1 MQLGSL
7 AGCCGGEVVVSA
19 IGAIDFVAMDF
30 NPL

>member
-1 MQLGSL
+1 MQFGRF
-7 AGCCGGEVVVSA
+7 AGCGGEEVVVSA